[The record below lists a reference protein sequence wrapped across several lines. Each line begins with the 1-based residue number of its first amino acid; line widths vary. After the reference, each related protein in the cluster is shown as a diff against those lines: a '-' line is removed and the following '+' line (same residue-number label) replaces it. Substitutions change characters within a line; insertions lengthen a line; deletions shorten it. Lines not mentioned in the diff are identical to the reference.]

1 MDVSFATNRPTL
13 IIAENYMQT
22 RMSAE
27 IKMWG
32 FFFDSMLPTWY
43 SVENYWL
50 QVKAKRRHVVLVQKQ
65 LLNPGH
71 QDAQKVKLIKEAQ
84 LCKTALSYFGKYCLV
99 LTTG

>member
-1 MDVSFATNRPTL
+1 M
-13 IIAENYMQT
+13 
-22 RMSAE
+22 
-27 IKMWG
+27 
-32 FFFDSMLPTWY
+32 
-43 SVENYWL
+43 
-50 QVKAKRRHVVLVQKQ
+50 LVQKQ